1 MANLTQLKMLENL
14 DGFLLV
20 DKPEGLAFST
30 VVKAVKRNFNLV
42 KVGHGG
48 SLDAMASGLL
58 VLLLNDA
65 NKFVDRVMGADR
77 SYTGTIKFGLKTNTG
92 DIKGVP
98 VAKGYATQD
107 DASKG
112 DATRDDASKG
122 DATQGDASKGDATF
136 LSREEKIV
144 HLIPQFKG
152 DIFQTEPHFCT
163 VRKEG
168 SADYEIADTGEHKQF
183 LAHVYRFEV
192 EKVGGGG
199 EGRFSLVASKS
210 LIPRALVDDFGDALG
225 CGAALAS
232 LRRTCIGKFDV
243 AEAVPFQKLLET
255 NIRDFPSLVQPIAK
269 AL

>member
-1 MANLTQLKMLENL
+1 MANLTQLKMLEDI

-20 DKPEGLAFST
+20 DKPEGLAFSA

-77 SYTGTIKFGLKTNTG
+77 AYTGTIKFGLKTNTG
-92 DIKGVP
+92 DIRGVA
-98 VAKGYATQD
+98 VATGGVAPFKP
-107 DASKG
+107 
-112 DATRDDASKG
+112 
-122 DATQGDASKGDATF
+122 
-136 LSREEKIV
+136 RENELAAV
-144 HLIPQFKG
+144 LPQFKG
-152 DIFQTEPHFCT
+152 DVFQTEPRFCS

-168 SADYEIADTGEHKQF
+168 SAEYEIADTGEHKQF
-183 LAHVYRFEV
+183 LAHVYKFEAKR
-192 EKVGGGG
+192 EG
-199 EGRFSLVASKS
+199 EEGSFFLLASKG
-210 LIPRALVDDFGDALG
+210 LIPRALVDDLGDALG

-232 LRRTCIGKFDV
+232 IRRTRIGKFDV
-243 AEAVPFQKLLET
+243 AEAIPFQKLLET
-255 NIRDFPSLVQPIAK
+255 DMRDFASLVQPISK